1 MNESSKYRELL
12 NFEFDEIDIEIQETQ
27 FIINYSQLSFND
39 GFLLKTIT
47 VNNKEHLKFILNNIT
62 KPNYKFDINNKFQ
75 PADKDVNDFLYNLIK
90 NDHLRE
96 KKWGINEQDE
106 DFFNIIEKYDSAEKF
121 KTLSIYELDKNKFGR
136 RLYEEAKKGS
146 IYDDWLISDRQTE
159 KMVSEF
165 INKLVDRNS
174 TYRMFEYENWGDY
187 IMGYFLGFII
197 INVENAQITFF
208 VKDDYD

>member
-47 VNNKEHLKFILNNIT
+47 VNNKEDLKFILNNIT

-96 KKWGINEQDE
+96 KKMGNKRTRRR
-106 DFFNIIEKYDSAEKF
+106 FF
-121 KTLSIYELDKNKFGR
+121 
-136 RLYEEAKKGS
+136 
-146 IYDDWLISDRQTE
+146 
-159 KMVSEF
+159 
-165 INKLVDRNS
+165 
-174 TYRMFEYENWGDY
+174 
-187 IMGYFLGFII
+187 
-197 INVENAQITFF
+197 
-208 VKDDYD
+208 

>member
-1 MNESSKYRELL
+1 M
-12 NFEFDEIDIEIQETQ
+12 
-27 FIINYSQLSFND
+27 
-39 GFLLKTIT
+39 TICE
-47 VNNKEHLKFILNNIT
+47 K
-62 KPNYKFDINNKFQ
+62 
-75 PADKDVNDFLYNLIK
+75 
-90 NDHLRE
+90 

-136 RLYEEAKKGS
+136 RLYEEAKEGS

-159 KMVSEF
+159 TMVSEF
-165 INKLVDRNS
+165 INKLVDGNN

-208 VKDDYD
+208 VKDDFD